1 MKVTVTG
8 ATGLIG
14 EALVEALKARGDEVT
29 VLSRNPEKAS
39 RELGV
44 EAVGW
49 DPLTEPA
56 PAAALSGRDAVVHLA
71 GEPVAQRWNEQTKR
85 SIRTS
90 RDLGTANLVAGIA
103 ASEPRPAVLVSSSA
117 VGYYGKHGDEVV
129 TEETAAGSDF
139 LAEVC
144 VEWERRARAAEE
156 LGLRVVIV
164 RTGVVLDANGG
175 ALKTML
181 PPFKAGVGGPVAGG
195 KQYMPW
201 IHLDD
206 IVGIYL
212 AAIDDGSWSGPVN
225 GTAPN
230 PVTNAEFS
238 KALGRALGR
247 PAIFPVPG
255 FAIRTLY
262 GEMAEI
268 VTEGQRAVPQRPLEF
283 GYDFKQPNLDAALA
297 SALSS

>member
-14 EALVEALKARGDEVT
+14 TALVGALKARGDEVT
-29 VLSRNPEKAS
+29 VLSRNPDRAA

-44 EAVGW
+44 KAAAW
-49 DPLTEPA
+49 DPLAEPA
-56 PAAALSGRDAVVHLA
+56 PAAAISGRDAVVHLA
-71 GEPVAQRWNEQTKR
+71 GEPVAQRWSDEVKR

-90 RDLGTANLVAGIA
+90 RDVGTANLVAGIA

-117 VGYYGKHGDEVV
+117 VGYYGKHGDEIV
-129 TEETAAGSDF
+129 TEDTPAGADF

-144 VEWERRARAAEE
+144 VEWERRARGAEE

-201 IHLDD
+201 IALDD

-212 AAIDDGSWSGPVN
+212 AAIDESSWSGPVN

-238 KALGRALGR
+238 KALGRALNR
-247 PAIFPVPG
+247 PAVFPVPA
-255 FAIRTLY
+255 FAIRALY

-268 VTEGQRAVPQRPLEF
+268 VTEGQRAVPERTLGF
-283 GYDFKQPNLDAALA
+283 GYDFRQPGLDAALV
-297 SALSS
+297 SALRG